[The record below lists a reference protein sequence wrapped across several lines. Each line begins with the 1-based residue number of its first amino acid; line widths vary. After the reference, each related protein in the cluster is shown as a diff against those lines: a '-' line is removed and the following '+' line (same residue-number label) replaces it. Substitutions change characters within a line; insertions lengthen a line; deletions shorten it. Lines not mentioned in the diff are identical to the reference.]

1 MSWVLMV
8 SIAILGA
15 AVMLIE
21 MRAIREVDENQRH
34 APGFALIMGGLV
46 MIGIGIAAA
55 VTEGPALALLASS
68 FGLVAVVAGATRSK
82 GIPAHR

>member
-21 MRAIREVDENQRH
+21 MRALREVDDNERH
-34 APGFALIMGGLV
+34 APGFALVMGGLV
-46 MIGIGIAAA
+46 MISIGIAAA
-55 VTEGPALALLASS
+55 VTEGAPLALLASS
-68 FGLVAVVAGATRSK
+68 FGLVAVVFGTTRSTE
-82 GIPAHR
+82 ITAHR